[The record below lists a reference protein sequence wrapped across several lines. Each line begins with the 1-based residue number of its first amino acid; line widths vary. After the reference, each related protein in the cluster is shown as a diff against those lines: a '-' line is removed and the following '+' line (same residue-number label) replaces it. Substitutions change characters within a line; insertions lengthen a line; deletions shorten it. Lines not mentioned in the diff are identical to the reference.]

1 MTRGKKIALGSFV
14 ALVTVL
20 GGAVVVVP
28 PLLFGDGVDYSHAAS
43 IKATHEYQDSAL
55 LARAWALPVA
65 AVYQRDGVD
74 FQHNGSFCGPT
85 SAVNVLRSLG
95 AAADQAHVLDG
106 TDVHT
111 HFGLVIPGITLDQLA
126 GVLREKSGKR
136 VTVLRDLTLE
146 QFRAEMA
153 RTNDPAL
160 RYTVNFH
167 RGPLFGKG
175 GGHHSP
181 IGGYLAAEDLVLVVD
196 VNNKYQPW
204 LVPTARLFAAVDT
217 VDKQTGKKRGLLR
230 IE

>member
-1 MTRGKKIALGSFV
+1 MTRAKRNVLAALAAV
-14 ALVTVL
+14 VVLL
-20 GGAVVVVP
+20 GGAVVAVP
-28 PLLFGDGVDYSHAAS
+28 PLLFGDGVDYSHVAS
-43 IKATHEYQDSAL
+43 IKTTHEYQDPAL
-55 LARAWALPVA
+55 LERAWSLPVA
-65 AVYQRDGVD
+65 AVYKRDGVD

-95 AAADQAHVLDG
+95 ASTDQAHVLDG

-126 GVLREKSGKR
+126 DVVRAKSGKH
-136 VTVLRDLTLE
+136 VSVLRDLTLE
-146 QFRAEMA
+146 QFRAEVA
-153 RTNDPAL
+153 KSNDPAL

-196 VNNKYQPW
+196 VNKSYQPW

-217 VDKQTGKKRGLLR
+217 IDKQTGKKRGLLR

>member
-1 MTRGKKIALGSFV
+1 MARGTRIALGAV
-14 ALVTVL
+14 AALLVVF

-43 IKATHEYQDSAL
+43 IKATHEYQDPAL
-55 LARAWALPVA
+55 LDRAWALPVA
-65 AVYQRDGVD
+65 AIYKRDGVD
-74 FQHNGSFCGPT
+74 FQGNGSFCGPT

-95 AAADQAHVLDG
+95 ASADQAHILDG
-106 TDVHT
+106 TAEHP
-111 HFGLVIPGITLDQLA
+111 HFGMLFGGITLDQLA
-126 GVLREKSGKR
+126 DVVREKSGKR

-153 RTNDPAL
+153 RANDPAL
-160 RYTVNFH
+160 RYIVNFH
-167 RGPLFGKG
+167 RGPLFAGG

-196 VNNKYQPW
+196 VNKKYQPW

>member
-1 MTRGKKIALGSFV
+1 
-14 ALVTVL
+14 
-20 GGAVVVVP
+20 
-28 PLLFGDGVDYSHAAS
+28 
-43 IKATHEYQDSAL
+43 
-55 LARAWALPVA
+55 
-65 AVYQRDGVD
+65 
-74 FQHNGSFCGPT
+74 
-85 SAVNVLRSLG
+85 
-95 AAADQAHVLDG
+95 
-106 TDVHT
+106 VHT

-126 GVLREKSGKR
+126 GVLRAKSGKR